1 MILRKAKRFNLL
13 HLRCIEMYPYE
24 SPPPSLHCHGSGGG
38 GLVAKMSSLRVK
50 MGGIYRICLEAIVV
64 TSAPPCYCL
73 PSIPS
78 RDC

>member
-38 GLVAKMSSLRVK
+38 GLVAMNLPARLALQGDRWALMRMFSGLNE
-50 MGGIYRICLEAIVV
+50 GNCL
-64 TSAPPCYCL
+64 YQRL
-73 PSIPS
+73 
-78 RDC
+78 